1 MANSP
6 LTALADQ
13 GNQLEARF
21 KNLLVDTRSADFTA
35 VVVDLRAWLGGCVAQ
50 GRFLPPGAP
59 DRRALQGQLDYWTSL
74 LRQVGQ
80 PCDEIDRIE
89 AFDPQAGHVL
99 ADDLFPYHGLL
110 AATATGKV
118 FAGRDEQIQEYA
130 DHIDGHAALL
140 IQSESGGGKS
150 SVAMAGVL
158 PELQRRHPDWWLLAR
173 VTPGTQPADTLRE
186 ALGGLLSLSAVDA
199 RSVQAALGGKTVLVY
214 VDQLE
219 ELLTM
224 CNDVQQQQAFSELLA
239 TLAEAGVLR
248 LVATMRVDHYERLAH
263 SSACHRLYGLLTR
276 DGSVK
281 TLPPMSLAQIRSV
294 ILKPAESVGLRFV
307 PASIVETLASETANA
322 PSGLPLL
329 QFALQRLWD
338 ERPRQGGQPD
348 GPRLDMVTEAS
359 FKALPTLSKALGKVA
374 DDYFGEME
382 RQGLVDACRRLMLEL
397 TVIDERLE
405 VPLRRRRAEVEVL
418 AVLINSEMTS
428 PEQAQ
433 VLVDGLVERRLLV
446 RTGEGAGRQIEVAHE
461 ALFRY
466 WGRFQDWINDEDV
479 RATLRETRQITRD
492 ALLWERAH
500 RSADLLNL
508 RGDPLQR
515 ARKHRRAHWLEPLVA
530 AYVDACD
537 EAAAESARFLA
548 SQQAAAAQAET
559 KANAEQAR
567 AVAATT
573 RGRQFRQ
580 RATFF
585 GLLLLAGITYYQFRQ
600 IDELEAR
607 NTTTVSFVL
616 PQLKPMEGL
625 DLAYTMQDKLRTP
638 ESLATLAHAIDDT
651 GNAVKVGAR
660 KDKAAYFT
668 PSGQATMQLVA
679 GPDGGFD
686 HASVRPLGQRL
697 TDLQAAA
704 RVPLG
709 LVANEILASLDVGP
723 AMAGGA
729 RLVVASFVGLK
740 GPQGPAMTRLR
751 VYQIDA
757 GATDARWLQD
767 LPFPSNVRPTRNA
780 SELAFDASGTQLAV
794 SARLMVPSGQ
804 LRGDQIAT
812 QIVRWRLGG
821 QVSTEEKAVGD
832 EAAATALAF
841 LDVPDG
847 PLIKGRQDG
856 RVDCG
861 NVGLADSLDWP
872 RVVSLKT
879 SRGGRYAALHADNSI
894 TVGNCLT
901 LDNLQVAPPGPAKPE
916 QLVLRSSQTAAG
928 VELSYSLKGKLVCQ
942 RILDQGLE
950 GNGYTGDEEH
960 CEGHGLFADHA
971 VPAIDVDGRLAGYR
985 VLDGDEPLMMFWD
998 LGRASVG
1005 GAVSLASGLPVAGT
1019 PSEVGRLRVASS
1031 PNGQQRVAVETPDG
1045 KPVQV
1050 ARLAA
1055 DGSAGPAFDV
1065 QRPQLVAVNNAGVV
1079 VVMASRGAAQRHLL
1093 TAIAADGS
1101 APSSLKTF
1109 DDAACMKLSP
1119 DGRQVLVAS
1128 DQWQAKRLALNG
1140 KTLTDTAVLQRQG
1153 PGNQRLDPVTACAM
1167 GDGPDGTVV
1176 LASRDGNVRRFDPK
1190 SADWK
1195 PMSELVPFA
1204 LGGPALDVSIDGGSR
1219 FVAVLSARRAS
1230 RCRNGAE
1237 GHLLRIWDLRLKRP
1251 DYPVASACIGRNLRA
1266 IGALEKTA
1274 DQGWVLPLYH
1284 QARAKSGLSPLL
1296 RIDFP
1301 CRACRDGQLGG
1312 EMVRRIDQ
1320 NASDLG
1326 AARLDATTVANRFG
1340 IKL

>member
-1 MANSP
+1 MST
-6 LTALADQ
+6 TALHTLADQ
-13 GNQLEARF
+13 GNQLESRF
-21 KNLLVDTRSADFTA
+21 KQQVADPRSPEFKA
-35 VVVDLRAWLGGCVAQ
+35 VVADLRAWLDDCVAQ
-50 GRFLPPGAP
+50 GRFLPPGAA
-59 DRRALQGQLDYWTSL
+59 DRRALQGQVDYWTSR
-74 LRQVGQ
+74 LRQAGHAF
-80 PCDEIDRIE
+80 DEIDRL
-89 AFDPQAGHVL
+89 APFDPQAGHVL
-99 ADDLFPYHGLL
+99 ADELFPYHGLL
-110 AATATGKV
+110 AATGTGKV

-158 PELQRRHPDWWLLAR
+158 PELRRRHPGWQVLAR
-173 VTPGTQPADTLRE
+173 VTPGTLPDDTLRE
-186 ALGGLLSLSAVDA
+186 ALGSLLSLATVEA
-199 RSVQAALGGKTVLVY
+199 PQVQAALGSGTLLVY

-224 CNDVQQQQAFSELLA
+224 CTDVHQQEGFSDLLA
-239 TLAEAGVLR
+239 TLADAGVLR

-294 ILKPAESVGLRFV
+294 ILKPAEAVGLRFV

-338 ERPRQGGQPD
+338 ERPRLGGLPD
-348 GPRLDMVTEAS
+348 GPRLDMITEAS

-374 DDYFGEME
+374 DDYFAEME
-382 RQGLVDACRRLMLEL
+382 GQGLVDACRRLMLEL

-405 VPLRRRRAEVEVL
+405 VPLRRRRAEREVL
-418 AVLINSEMTS
+418 AVLSNTELAS
-428 PEQAQ
+428 PAQAQ
-433 VLVDGLVERRLLV
+433 ALVDGLVERRLLV
-446 RTGEGAGRQIEVAHE
+446 RTGAGDARQIEVAHE

-466 WGRFQDWINDEDV
+466 WGRFQDWINDDDV

-492 ALLWERAH
+492 AMLWERSH

-515 ARKHRRAHWLEPLVA
+515 ALQHRRAHWLEPLAA

-537 EAAAESARFLA
+537 QAATEAARFLA
-548 SQQAAAAQAET
+548 SQQAAAVQAEA
-559 KANAEQAR
+559 KAEAERER
-567 AVAATT
+567 AMAATT
-573 RGRQFRQ
+573 RGRKFRQ
-580 RATFF
+580 RATTV
-585 GLLLLAGITYYQFRQ
+585 GLLLLAGVAYHQYRQ

-616 PQLKPMEGL
+616 PQLKPMEAL
-625 DLAYTMQDKLRTP
+625 DLAYTMQDKLHTP

-651 GNAVKVGAR
+651 GNAVKVGER

-668 PSGQATMQLVA
+668 PSGRATMQLVA
-679 GPDGGFD
+679 GPDGNFA
-686 HASVRPLGQRL
+686 HALVRPLGAAL
-697 TDLQAAA
+697 TDLQAAVK
-704 RVPLG
+704 VPLG
-709 LVANEILASLDVGP
+709 LAADEIPASLDVGP

-740 GPQGPAMTRLR
+740 GAQGPAMTRLR
-751 VYQIDA
+751 TYQIDP
-757 GATDARWLQD
+757 GAAEARSLQD

-780 SELAFDASGTQLAV
+780 SEIAFDSGGTQLAV
-794 SARLMVPSGQ
+794 SARLLVPSGQ
-804 LRGDQIAT
+804 LRGDQVAT
-812 QIVRWRLGG
+812 QIMRWRLGEALN
-821 QVSTEEKAVGD
+821 TEEKAVGD
-832 EAAATALAF
+832 EAAVTALAF
-841 LDVPDG
+841 LDTAER
-847 PLIKGRQDG
+847 PLIKGRLDG

-861 NVGLADSLDWP
+861 NAGLVDSLDWP

-879 SRGGRYAALHADNSI
+879 SSGGRFAALHADNSI
-894 TVGNCLT
+894 TVGDCLKRESV
-901 LDNLQVAPPGPAKPE
+901 QVALPGPAKPE
-916 QLVLRSSQTAAG
+916 QLALRPSQKAAG
-928 VELSYSLKGKLVCQ
+928 VELSYTLKGKLVCQ
-942 RILDQGLE
+942 RIPDKGPE
-950 GNGYTGDEEH
+950 GAAYGGDEEH
-960 CEGHGLFADHA
+960 CEGHGLFADNA
-971 VPAIDVDGRLAGYR
+971 VPAVDADGRLVGYR
-985 VLDGDEPLMMFWD
+985 VLDSDEPLMMFWD
-998 LGRASVG
+998 LGRVSVG
-1005 GAVSLASGLPVAGT
+1005 GAVSLASGLPVAST
-1019 PSEVGRLRVASS
+1019 PSEAGRRRVASS
-1031 PNGQQRVAVETPDG
+1031 PDGRQRVLVETLDD
-1045 KPVQV
+1045 KPVRV

-1055 DGSAGPAFDV
+1055 DGSAGPTLEV
-1065 QRPQLVAVNNAGVV
+1065 QRPQVVAVNDAGVA
-1079 VVMASRGAAQRHLL
+1079 VVMASRSAAQRHLL
-1093 TAIAADGS
+1093 TVMPADGS

-1128 DQWQAKRLALNG
+1128 DQWKAKRLALDG
-1140 KTLTDTAVLQRQG
+1140 KPPVDAAVLERQG
-1153 PGNQRLDPVTACAM
+1153 GGSQRLDPVTACAV
-1167 GDGPDGTVV
+1167 GNGPAGTVV

-1190 SADWK
+1190 TTDWK

-1237 GHLLRIWDLRLKRP
+1237 GHLLRIWDLQLKRP

-1284 QARAKSGLSPLL
+1284 QATTRNGGSPTL

-1301 CRACRDGQLGG
+1301 CRACRDGRVDAA
-1312 EMVRRIDQ
+1312 MAKRIDQ
-1320 NASDLG
+1320 GATDLG
-1326 AARLDATTVANRFG
+1326 AATLDAATVENRFG